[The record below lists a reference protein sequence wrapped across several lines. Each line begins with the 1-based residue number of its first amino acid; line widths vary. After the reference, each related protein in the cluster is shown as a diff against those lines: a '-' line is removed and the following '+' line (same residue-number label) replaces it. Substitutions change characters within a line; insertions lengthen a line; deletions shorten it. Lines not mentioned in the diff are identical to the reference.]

1 MSGTCPVAPRNLVA
15 VEVAAEHVD
24 AHTQTLLTRCTLSV
38 LSPLL
43 APKGYPDG

>member
-1 MSGTCPVAPRNLVA
+1 MLDSSTPRDLVS

-43 APKGYPDG
+43 APKGDPDG